1 MYNNKDDRI
10 HFEIRIKKS
19 EAGETVMKTIS
30 VQEIT
35 AVTRKLCMD
44 VNYDLPGD
52 VERALQDGLKQE
64 ESSFGQYCLEQIL
77 QNCQMAREH
86 QQAMC
91 QDTGIAVVYL
101 EVGQDVHI
109 VGGSLTEAI
118 HEGVRQGY
126 EDGYLRKSV
135 VAEPLFGRDNTG
147 DNTPAVIHTEIV
159 PGEQLR
165 IMVVPKGAGSEN
177 MGAVKML
184 KPADG
189 LEGAKKFILDT
200 VQQAGGN
207 PCPPIIVGVGVGGTM
222 EKAPMLAKEALTRE
236 IGSKNTNGLYAK
248 LEEELL
254 ADINKMGIGPQGLGG
269 RVTALAVH
277 IEYYPTHIA
286 MLPVAVNINC
296 HAARHKEIVL

>member
-1 MYNNKDDRI
+1 
-10 HFEIRIKKS
+10 
-19 EAGETVMKTIS
+19 MKTIT
-30 VQEIT
+30 VDTIT
-35 AVTRKLCMD
+35 SAVRQLCMD
-44 VNYDLPGD
+44 VSYDLPKD
-52 VERALQDGLKQE
+52 VEQALEEGLKKE
-64 ESSFGQYCLEQIL
+64 ESPFGKYCLEQIL
-77 QNCQMAREH
+77 ENCHMARTH

-101 EVGQDVHI
+101 TIGQDVHI
-109 VGGSLTEAI
+109 SGGNLTEAV

-126 EDGYLRKSV
+126 ADGYLRKSV
-135 VAEPLFGRDNTG
+135 VSEPLFDRDNTG

-159 PGEQLR
+159 PGEELR
-165 IMVVPKGAGSEN
+165 IMVMPKGAGSEN

-184 KPADG
+184 KPAEG

-200 VQQAGGN
+200 IKNAGGN
-207 PCPPIIVGVGVGGTM
+207 PCPPIVVGIGLGGTM
-222 EKAPMLAKEALTRE
+222 EKAPMLAKEALRRE
-236 IGSKNTNGLYAK
+236 IGSRNAHPLYAK

-254 ADINKMGIGPQGLGG
+254 EAINNMGIGPQGLGG

-296 HAARHKEIVL
+296 HAARHKEVVL